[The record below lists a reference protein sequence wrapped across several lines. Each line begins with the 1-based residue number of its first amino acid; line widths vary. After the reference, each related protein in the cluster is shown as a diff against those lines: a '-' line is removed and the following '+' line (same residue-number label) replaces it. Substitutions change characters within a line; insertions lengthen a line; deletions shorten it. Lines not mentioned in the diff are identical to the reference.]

1 MPTSHMLYGNQLEK
15 LLIDKIIQASDKG
28 GSARKIFRELDWDHS
43 GTVDKEEFRKWIKY
57 LNFFPDEGTFER
69 LWRNYDRDNK
79 GYFEY
84 QDFVNRVA
92 PKHDLNASVF

>member
-1 MPTSHMLYGNQLEK
+1 MDTIAPSLSPLRLFGGGG
-15 LLIDKIIQASDKG
+15 DGAG
-28 GSARKIFRELDWDHS
+28 GSPLSSSAAANTAVVAPGVALFDLSSSPSIAS
-43 GTVDKEEFRKWIKY
+43 AASAAAV
-57 LNFFPDEGTFER
+57 R

-84 QDFVNRVA
+84 KDFVNRVA